1 MPTTMTKKELNAMLV
16 AERRAAKEKHRA
28 SALKAKTRNIF
39 KGQQKRA
46 EEMGRLGEI
55 NFTLEDFRREVGDIS
70 IKECCYCKTDLT
82 VKNFTVDHMVPVSR
96 PLGTFAMPNLA
107 LCCMPCNYQKGSLD
121 YSEFNSL
128 LYLLSCLPPESATD
142 IKRRLTIG
150 GKFSPGRK

>member
-1 MPTTMTKKELNAMLV
+1 MTKKELNAMLV

-46 EEMGRLGEI
+46 EEMGRLAEI
-55 NFTLEDFRREVGDIS
+55 DFTLAHLRDWTDDIAGV
-70 IKECCYCKTDLT
+70 ECGYCRTDLT
-82 VKNFTVDHMVPVSR
+82 VKTFTVDHCIPVGRGGSFGVR
-96 PLGTFAMPNLA
+96 NLL
-107 LCCMPCNYQKGSLD
+107 LCCTPCNFQKGSLN
-121 YSEFNSL
+121 SEEFWAL
-128 LYLLSCLPPESATD
+128 LTLLGDMSPEAATD